1 MVSQDEFLNF
11 IKRLESPLKLYDD
24 PNYSTTEKETIAEN
38 EKLVEAFYFDL
49 RKDGFLDLKEIGN
62 NKTENER
69 ILKFTKT
76 TINIANKLLTKDFWE
91 PEEQWFILLS
101 LYCWWCE
108 MIKNQLTPIA
118 KKIYKSSKGKDFK
131 KIMMLRKFMEIVC
144 SYGNGKFAKIF
155 SEIDVDL
162 RNSFAH
168 GNIYFPNNE
177 VVYFKKTTELR
188 LPLEEVYFKFR
199 MIPAVYAHLF
209 SYPQKVFVDKLKE
222 NGKKKGWL

>member
-1 MVSQDEFLNF
+1 MVTQDEFLNH

-24 PNYSTTEKETIAEN
+24 PTYSTKEKETIAEN

-49 RKDGFLDLKEIGN
+49 RKHGFLDVREIGSYK
-62 NKTENER
+62 KTETER

-76 TINIANKLLTKDFWE
+76 AINISNKLFAKDFWE
-91 PEEQWFILLS
+91 SEEQWFILLS

-118 KKIYKSSKGKDFK
+118 NKIYKSSTGKDFK
-131 KIMMLRKFMEIVC
+131 NFMMLGKFMEIVC
-144 SYGNGKFAKIF
+144 SYNNGKFAKIF

-168 GNIYFPNNE
+168 GNIDFPNNE
-177 VVYFKKTTELR
+177 VLYFTKN
-188 LPLEEVYFKFR
+188 Y
-199 MIPAVYAHLF
+199 
-209 SYPQKVFVDKLKE
+209 
-222 NGKKKGWL
+222 